1 MELVS
6 RNHMITRAVLQ
17 GGTVSFVARE
27 WGISKGRCTQIV
39 HEVCRKLEPE
49 LYCSLKSPG
58 LSGASLK
65 LLRQYVDVFIEQMGS
80 EPVLTPFSSIRRIPS
95 LPSTTLN
102 GLLKVGILTVGDLM
116 KCKPEF
122 LLRIPVI
129 GRIGLRKIQDAL
141 ESIETANRD

>member
-1 MELVS
+1 
-6 RNHMITRAVLQ
+6 
-17 GGTVSFVARE
+17 
-27 WGISKGRCTQIV
+27 
-39 HEVCRKLEPE
+39 
-49 LYCSLKSPG
+49 
-58 LSGASLK
+58 
-65 LLRQYVDVFIEQMGS
+65 MGN

-95 LPSTTLN
+95 LPSITLN

-141 ESIETANRD
+141 ESIEAANRH